1 MAFWQRVREDIH
13 SVMERDPAARSAIEV
28 FLCSPGLHAVWA
40 HRFQHWL
47 WLHNWRLTA
56 RVLSQSTRF
65 WTGVE
70 IHPAA
75 LLGRRL
81 LIDHGM
87 GVVIGET
94 AVVGDDVTLYQGV
107 TLGGTGSTI
116 DRSDPS
122 RRKRHP
128 TLCDGVFVGNSANVL
143 GDITIGANSRVGA
156 GSVVLRDVP
165 PNSTVVGV
173 PAHIVYRNGQRV
185 LITDPHEVKD
195 PLSDALIALSE
206 RVEQLE
212 ATTGISMTA
221 PHAFEAEEQERE
233 AYRIEIEILRDYVSM
248 GEGI

>member
-1 MAFWQRVREDIH
+1 LEWLARIREDIG
-13 SVMERDPAARSAIEV
+13 SVMERDPAAQSRLQV
-28 FLCSPGLHAVWA
+28 FLCSPGLQAVWA
-40 HRFQHWL
+40 HRFHHWL
-47 WLHNWRLTA
+47 WRHEWRLTA
-56 RVLSQSTRF
+56 RILSQTTRF

-70 IHPAA
+70 IHPGA

-94 AVVGDDVTLYQGV
+94 AVVGSNVTLYQGV
-107 TLGGTGSTI
+107 TLGGTGSGV
-116 DRSDPS
+116 DAHS
-122 RRKRHP
+122 RKRHP
-128 TLCDGVFVGNSANVL
+128 TLCDGVFVGNNANIL
-143 GDITIGANSRVGA
+143 GNITIGENSRVGA

-173 PAHIVYRNGQRV
+173 PAHIIYRNGQRV

-206 RVEQLE
+206 RVDQLE
-212 ATTGISMTA
+212 ALVGHDHGEQNS
-221 PHAFEAEEQERE
+221 FRAEDRERA
-233 AYRIEIEILRDYVSM
+233 AYRKEVEKLREYVSM